1 MSESLVGMAMNI
13 SNLGPSAPATPPTA
27 GEEIGTLAG
36 PLISDETVNR
46 LVEFGSMFAA
56 GGTVNQI
63 FDGFVGRLENVV
75 NSITK
80 IPSSIELTL
89 QTPRVEVIVNANNIS
104 SQIGK
109 VVEGLIFKEIG
120 SKFEDLSSRMTNLE
134 NSNRPDGAGNS
145 MRDTGGLS

>member
-1 MSESLVGMAMNI
+1 
-13 SNLGPSAPATPPTA
+13 
-27 GEEIGTLAG
+27 
-36 PLISDETVNR
+36 
-46 LVEFGSMFAA
+46 MFAA

-104 SQIGK
+104 DRIGQ
-109 VVEGLIFKEIG
+109 VVQSMIFEQIG
-120 SKFEDLSSRMTNLE
+120 SKFEDLSARMTNLE
-134 NSNRPDGAGNS
+134 NNNGPMGNDSGATFPNNP
-145 MRDTGGLS
+145 